1 MFKRISLFSSYSL
14 NRILIGA
21 ISSICLLII
30 SPHSNVVMC
39 YFNRLSAVS
48 PTSEAPI
55 VIGAFFSLHNP
66 PVSHGGGRLRE
77 CGDIRED
84 YGIHRVE
91 GTFWILDQINANQ
104 SILPNITVGYQ
115 IRDSCWYAPVALE
128 QTIEFIGKSVLTI
141 GDPTLNTKNGRSQLA
156 AIIGPGDS
164 SITMQTHNILQLF
177 EMPQIGYSSTARQL
191 SDKEKFKYFIRVIAS
206 DTQQAQA
213 IVDIIEQFKWNYVAT
228 IGTEGDYGRGGV
240 EAIRRLLKKDACIGA
255 DFTMP
260 IGANVSV
267 AIQLIQ
273 QLIIRAPRVQ
283 VLICFC
289 LDHSI
294 RAILQAISQLN
305 YTKRFVI
312 LGSDAWAD
320 RLNVIPNNTE
330 NVALGAIT
338 IKARS
343 LRVPGFEQY
352 FRRLHVYNNTRNV
365 WFTEYW
371 QHKFD
376 CGLTNY
382 NNTISRKT
390 YARQCRPEQESLT
403 RVPYNEDPKLAFVIN
418 SILAVV
424 HGLDKMHKQICNGTS
439 GLCAEMTRMNTSLLM
454 QFVTS
459 SRFTGITGE
468 EVFFD
473 ENGDGPGRYDIL
485 NLQYNSDDVEH
496 PLHYVQIGTWNT
508 GKLSLNTSSI
518 RFFADQYSINQI
530 GIHQYCSEA
539 CPLGHIKKFID
550 EKHCCWKCHPCDNA
564 IVLDETT
571 CFTCPVG
578 FAPNSDQTG
587 NQYTL
592 IFLSFITEK
601 PLACDLLPI
610 TTINFRHPLSVII
623 CFAAAVGILISLF
636 VLYIFIRFNA
646 TPVVKSTTR
655 ELSYLILTGIL
666 FCHLTAF
673 IILQKPS
680 FIICVLTRLLP
691 GISFSM
697 IYGSL
702 VTKTNRIA
710 RLLARSKKKIITKR
724 LKFMGARHQL
734 AIACLI
740 IVTEII
746 IVAATVYRDPPTAE
760 LIETGGRLLLTCKN
774 SIPGIVAPLGFDGVL
789 VFLCT
794 LYAIKTRNLP
804 ENFNEAKFIGFSMY
818 TTCVIW
824 LAFAAVYVTIDVKVF
839 SLCVATNASA
849 YVVLVFLFFPKLYLI
864 IFKPEKNQRSAFAT
878 NTDIRCHFG
887 SSTSKGDISSYRY
900 SESAPLFRRSVINR
914 IRFGNN
920 LPVNSELNN
929 TAGTSSTLHV
939 SDLLVNDRRASSSS
953 AAYAHPWTY
962 NRRLSGS
969 PQPAIISNPPPY
981 RKKLSSQNTLDDLP
995 DKLLKRS
1002 PVKRSTDPA
1011 VHMQDENQFKSTSK
1025 HSPECV
1031 LAANSSTN
1039 ADLMTDTIDKNES
1052 VASMK
1057 TMDLASESSSLWT
1070 EDDFALNST
1079 TTSNSKSVCTC
1090 QLLWQM
1096 ERDTDSIDKFKLFF
1110 KRDDRNVD
1118 WDYVQG
1124 SSEV

>member
-1 MFKRISLFSSYSL
+1 
-14 NRILIGA
+14 
-21 ISSICLLII
+21 ISS
-30 SPHSNVVMC
+30 P
-39 YFNRLSAVS
+39 
-48 PTSEAPI
+48 SEAQI

-66 PVSHGGGRLRE
+66 PTSHGGGRLRE

-128 QTIEFIGKSVLTI
+128 QTIEFIGKSVLNV
-141 GDPTLNTKNGRSQLA
+141 GDLIATSNGNRAQLA

-177 EMPQIGYSSTARQL
+177 EMPQIGYSATAKQL
-191 SDKEKFKYFIRVIAS
+191 SDKEKYKYFTRVIAS

-213 IVDIIEQFKWNYVAT
+213 IVDIIRQFQWSYVAT

-240 EAIRRLLKKDACIGA
+240 EAIRRLLNKDACIGA
-255 DFTMP
+255 DLTMP
-260 IGANVSV
+260 IGANITV
-267 AIQLIQ
+267 ASQLIK
-273 QLIIRAPRVQ
+273 QLVIRAPRAQ

-294 RAILQAISQLN
+294 RAILQAINELN
-305 YTKRFVI
+305 YTQRFII
-312 LGSDAWAD
+312 LASDAWAD

-330 NVALGAIT
+330 TVALGAIT

-352 FRRLHVYNNTRNV
+352 FRNLHVYNNTRNV
-365 WFTEYW
+365 WFHEYW
-371 QHKFD
+371 QQKFA
-376 CGLTNY
+376 CTLNGY
-382 NNTISRKT
+382 ANNSTR
-390 YARQCRPEQESLT
+390 RPNKYPRLCTPERESLK

-424 HGLDKMHKQICNGTS
+424 HGLDKMHKQVCNGTS
-439 GLCAEMTRMNTSLLM
+439 GLCPDMARMNSSLLM
-454 QFVTS
+454 QFLKS

-485 NLQYNSDDVEH
+485 NLQGIADDFEH
-496 PLHYVQIGTWNT
+496 HLHYVQVGTWST
-508 GKLSLNTSSI
+508 GKLTLNTSAM
-518 RFFADQYSINQI
+518 RFFSDQRPLEQLNVRRF
-530 GIHQYCSEA
+530 CSES
-539 CPLGHIKKFID
+539 CQRGHVKKYTDD
-550 EKHCCWKCHPCDNA
+550 EKCCWKCHSCGDA

-571 CFTCPVG
+571 CFTCPPG
-578 FAPNSDQTG
+578 FWPNEDQT
-587 NQYTL
+587 
-592 IFLSFITEK
+592 
-601 PLACDLLPI
+601 ACGLLPI
-610 TTINFRHPLSVII
+610 TTINFRHPLSIII
-623 CFAAAVGILISLF
+623 CFVAAVGILISFF
-636 VLYIFIRFNA
+636 VVYIFVRFNA

-655 ELSYLILTGIL
+655 ELSYLILMGIL

-673 IILQKPS
+673 VVLQKPS

-710 RLLARSKKKIITKR
+710 RILARSKKKIITRR
-724 LKFMGARHQL
+724 LKFMSARHQL
-734 AIACLI
+734 AIACFIL
-740 IVTEII
+740 VTEVT
-746 IVAATVYRDPPTAE
+746 IVAVTVYRDPPKAV
-760 LIETGGRLLLTCKN
+760 LIETGGRLLLTCKK
-774 SIPGIVAPLGFDGVL
+774 SLQGIVAPLGFDGLL

-824 LAFAAVYVTIDVKVF
+824 LAFAAVYFAIDVKVF

-849 YVVLVFLFFPKLYLI
+849 YVVLIFLFFPKLYLI

-878 NTDIRCHFG
+878 NKDIRCHFG
-887 SSTSKGDISSYRY
+887 SSTTSKSDMSSYRY
-900 SESAPLFRRSVINR
+900 SEGSSLFRKSVLHR
-914 IRFGNN
+914 IRFGNT
-920 LPVNSELNN
+920 LRLKADFPNS
-929 TAGTSSTLHV
+929 AASSLRTNDFPG
-939 SDLLVNDRRASSSS
+939 SDRRPSRSLS
-953 AAYAHPWTY
+953 AYPDQWLHHHHH
-962 NRRLSGS
+962 RRLSNTPQLPIATAS
-969 PQPAIISNPPPY
+969 ADDLSYHTSILTQKTLDNIPAALVIDSPNVPQPPIPPAPVLSPSSPATSAIITEVENHE
-981 RKKLSSQNTLDDLP
+981 KSSIIPEQQPQQQQSSITHLP
-995 DKLLKRS
+995 DCIYATNQSNTVNSIGPHDCIRQRGKSRRGKTRS
-1002 PVKRSTDPA
+1002 DS
-1011 VHMQDENQFKSTSK
+1011 N
-1025 HSPECV
+1025 
-1031 LAANSSTN
+1031 N
-1039 ADLMTDTIDKNES
+1039 DLTF
-1052 VASMK
+1052 SMK
-1057 TMDLASESSSLWT
+1057 TTDIESESSSAWT
-1070 EDDFALNST
+1070 NEGIGIHPIPPTITNPE
-1079 TTSNSKSVCTC
+1079 SVCAC
-1090 QLLWQM
+1090 QLLWQL
-1096 ERDTDSIDKFKLFF
+1096 ERETDSIDKFKLFF
-1110 KRDDRNVD
+1110 KRDHLNVD

>member
-1 MFKRISLFSSYSL
+1 MLSLFEVFSTFC
-14 NRILIGA
+14 NA
-21 ISSICLLII
+21 IS
-30 SPHSNVVMC
+30 P
-39 YFNRLSAVS
+39 A
-48 PTSEAPI
+48 SEAQI

-104 SILPNITVGYQ
+104 SILPNVTVGYQ

-128 QTIEFIGKSVLTI
+128 QTIEFIGNSVLTT
-141 GDPTLNTKNGRSQLA
+141 GDLTFNANGGRSRLA

-177 EMPQIGYSSTARQL
+177 EMPQIGYSATAKQL
-191 SDKEKFKYFIRVIAS
+191 SNKEKFKYFTRVIAS

-213 IVDIIEQFKWNYVAT
+213 IVSIIRQFKWNYVAT

-240 EAIRRLLKKDACIGA
+240 EAIRRLLRNDACVGA
-255 DFTMP
+255 DLTMP

-267 AIQLIQ
+267 ATQLIQ
-273 QLIIRAPRVQ
+273 QLVTRAPRVQ

-294 RAILQAISQLN
+294 RAILQAINELN
-305 YTKRFVI
+305 YTQRFVI

-330 NVALGAIT
+330 TVALGAIT

-352 FRRLHVYNNTRNV
+352 FRQLHVHNNTRNV
-365 WFTEYW
+365 WFREYW

-376 CGLTNY
+376 CSLSNYTETNQ
-382 NNTISRKT
+382 RKKYT
-390 YARQCRPEQESLT
+390 QQCQPERESL
-403 RVPYNEDPKLAFVIN
+403 RKVPYNEDPKLAFVIN

-439 GLCAEMTRMNTSLLM
+439 GLCAEMARMNRSLLM
-454 QFVTS
+454 HFLQS

-485 NLQYNSDDVEH
+485 NLQDNKNDTEH

-518 RFFADQYSINQI
+518 RFFADQRSLNQI
-530 GIHQYCSEA
+530 NIRQFCSEA
-539 CPLGHIKKFID
+539 CPTGHIKKYTD
-550 EKHCCWKCHPCDNA
+550 EERCCWKCHPCVNA
-564 IVLDETT
+564 IVLDEAT
-571 CFTCPVG
+571 CFTCPTG
-578 FAPNSDQTG
+578 FAPNEDQT
-587 NQYTL
+587 
-592 IFLSFITEK
+592 
-601 PLACDLLPI
+601 ACGLLPI
-610 TTINFRHPLSVII
+610 TTINFRHPLSIII
-623 CFAAAVGILISLF
+623 CFVAGIGILISFF
-636 VLYIFIRFNA
+636 VVYIFIRFNG

-655 ELSYLILTGIL
+655 ELSYLILMGIL

-710 RLLARSKKKIITKR
+710 RILARSKKKIITKR
-724 LKFMGARHQL
+724 LKFMSARHQL

-740 IVTEII
+740 LVTEIT
-746 IVAATVYRDPPTAE
+746 IVAITVYKDPPKAV
-760 LIETGGRLLLTCKN
+760 LIETGGRLLLTCKK
-774 SIPGIVAPLGFDGVL
+774 SLQGIVAPLGFDGLL

-824 LAFAAVYVTIDVKVF
+824 LAFAAVYVAIDVKVF

-849 YVVLVFLFFPKLYLI
+849 YVVLIFLFFPKLYLI

-878 NTDIRCHFG
+878 NTEIRCHFG
-887 SSTSKGDISSYRY
+887 SSIAKPELPSDRY
-900 SESAPLFRRSVINR
+900 SEATSVFRRSVLHR
-914 IRFGNN
+914 IRFGNTLRIDN
-920 LPVNSELNN
+920 EFANSTGSSLRANDLPSSNRRPSN
-929 TAGTSSTLHV
+929 TLA
-939 SDLLVNDRRASSSS
+939 
-953 AAYAHPWTY
+953 TY
-962 NRRLSGS
+962 PHQWMYHDRRLSGS
-969 PQPAIISNPPPY
+969 PQRTPPHDSLPY
-981 RKKLSSQNTLDDLP
+981 TKRKSSPKILDSRPTILDMSLG
-995 DKLLKRS
+995 D
-1002 PVKRSTDPA
+1002 V
-1011 VHMQDENQFKSTSK
+1011 
-1025 HSPECV
+1025 
-1031 LAANSSTN
+1031 STN
-1039 ADLMTDTIDKNES
+1039 SLTHLNDKINLESKEKLTNISEHSSDCIYATNQLINNDLLTKDCTNINQLNS
-1052 VASMK
+1052 NHASI
-1057 TMDLASESSSLWT
+1057 SSLKIFGIESDSLSTWT
-1070 EDDFALNST
+1070 NDDIQINSIPLT
-1079 TTSNSKSVCTC
+1079 TKTNSEPICSC
-1090 QLLWQM
+1090 QLLWQL
-1096 ERDTDSIDKFKLFF
+1096 ERDTDSIDRFKLFF
-1110 KRDDRNVD
+1110 KRDDLNVD

>member
-1 MFKRISLFSSYSL
+1 MFEQLCLFSYNEFNRISTV
-14 NRILIGA
+14 I
-21 ISSICLLII
+21 ISSLWLFVTI
-30 SPHSNVVMC
+30 PHSHFVMC

-48 PTSEAPI
+48 PASEAPI

-128 QTIEFIGKSVLTI
+128 QTIEFIGKSVLTFAGSTI
-141 GDPTLNTKNGRSQLA
+141 NTNEGRSRLA

-177 EMPQIGYSSTARQL
+177 EMPQIGYSSTARRL
-191 SDKEKFKYFIRVIAS
+191 SDKEKFKYFTRVIAS

-213 IVDIIEQFKWNYVAT
+213 IVDIIRQFKWNYVAT

-240 EAIRRLLKKDACIGA
+240 EAIRRLLSADACIGA
-255 DFTMP
+255 DLTMP
-260 IGANVSV
+260 IGANVTV
-267 AIQLIQ
+267 AIQLIRE
-273 QLIIRAPRVQ
+273 LVIRAPRVQ

-294 RAILQAISQLN
+294 RAILQAINELN
-305 YTKRFVI
+305 YTQRFVI

-320 RLNVIPNNTE
+320 RLNIIPNNTE

-352 FRRLHVYNNTRNV
+352 FRRLHVHNNTRNV
-365 WFTEYW
+365 WFSEYW
-371 QHKFD
+371 QQKFD
-376 CGLTNY
+376 CELTNY
-382 NNTISRKT
+382 NNTNHRKT
-390 YARQCRPEQESLT
+390 YARQCRPEHESLT

-439 GLCAEMTRMNTSLLM
+439 GLCADMVRMNTSLLM
-454 QFVTS
+454 QFLKS

-473 ENGDGPGRYDIL
+473 ENGDGPGRYDIM
-485 NLQYNSDDVEH
+485 NLQYNINDTEH
-496 PLHYVQIGTWNT
+496 PLRYVHVGTWNT

-518 RFFADQYSINQI
+518 RFFADQYLLNQI
-530 GIHQYCSEA
+530 NIRQSCNEN
-539 CPLGHIKKFID
+539 CPFGHIKKFTD
-550 EKHCCWKCHPCDNA
+550 EEHCCWKCHSCDNA

-571 CFTCPVG
+571 CFTCPIG
-578 FAPNSDQTG
+578 FSPNNDQT
-587 NQYTL
+587 
-592 IFLSFITEK
+592 
-601 PLACDLLPI
+601 ACDLLPI
-610 TTINFRHPLSVII
+610 ITINFRHPLSIII
-623 CFAAAVGILISLF
+623 CLIAGIGILISSF
-636 VLYIFIRFNA
+636 VAYIFIRFNA

-673 IILQKPS
+673 ITLQKPS
-680 FIICVLTRLLP
+680 FIVCVLTRLLP

-710 RLLARSKKKIITKR
+710 RILARSKKKIITKR
-724 LKFMGARHQL
+724 LKFMSARHQL
-734 AIACLI
+734 VIACVIL
-740 IVTEII
+740 VTEIL
-746 IVAATVYRDPPTAE
+746 IVAVTVYRDPPKAE
-760 LIETGGRLLLTCKN
+760 LIETGGRLLLTCKK
-774 SIPGIVAPLGFDGVL
+774 SIPGIVAPLGFDGLL

-824 LAFAAVYVTIDVKVF
+824 LAFAAVYVAIDVKVF
-839 SLCVATNASA
+839 SLCIATNASA
-849 YVVLVFLFFPKLYLI
+849 YVVLIFLFFPKLYLI

-887 SSTSKGDISSYRY
+887 SSSSKGNISAYRY
-900 SESAPLFRRSVINR
+900 SEGASLFRRSVINR
-914 IRFGNN
+914 IRFGN
-920 LPVNSELNN
+920 
-929 TAGTSSTLHV
+929 TLHV
-939 SDLLVNDRRASSSS
+939 DNDFSNSIASSSLRVNDLLANDRRASSIL

-962 NRRLSGS
+962 NRRLSSS
-969 PQPAIISNPPPY
+969 PQPEASN
-981 RKKLSSQNTLDDLP
+981 QNILDDLSNMIENP
-995 DKLLKRS
+995 NLTKQ
-1002 PVKRSTDPA
+1002 STDSLPR
-1011 VHMQDENQFKSTSK
+1011 VDDEDQPNFTST
-1025 HSPECV
+1025 HSSECI
-1031 LAANSSTN
+1031 LATNLSTKDDLITENTEKN
-1039 ADLMTDTIDKNES
+1039 ASIL
-1052 VASMK
+1052 SMK
-1057 TMDLASESSSLWT
+1057 IFDLENESSSLWT
-1070 EDDFALNST
+1070 DEDLGLNST
-1079 TTSNSKSVCTC
+1079 TTTNSKTTCTC
-1090 QLLWQM
+1090 QLVWQL
-1096 ERDTDSIDKFKLFF
+1096 EKETDSIDKFKLFF
-1110 KRDDRNVD
+1110 KRDHLNVD

-1124 SSEV
+1124 ASEV